1 MIKKFIGF
9 YIRFVQKI
17 LISIFL
23 TLLYFLAFGPTLVL
37 MRLIP
42 DKHFNRKLLKK
53 TYWINSEGNDSDIM
67 SSSEQS

>member
-23 TLLYFLAFGPTLVL
+23 TLTYFLILSLTKLFMLFLPNKQT
-37 MRLIP
+37 
-42 DKHFNRKLLKK
+42 KRKLVNNS
-53 TYWINSEGNDSDIM
+53 YWINSEGNDSDLKSIA
-67 SSSEQS
+67 EQS